1 MAVLSR
7 LRIEDTGPKI
17 VLFPEQKRTY
27 MEALEWLELPLMKPL
42 ENEKIWAI
50 PPKRK
55 KTSVSKRR
63 T

>member
-7 LRIEDTGPKI
+7 QELRYGTKNRFVPGAEAYI
-17 VLFPEQKRTY
+17 

-55 KTSVSKRR
+55 KTSV
-63 T
+63 